1 MKHPG
6 QICGRCIL
14 ECAAYTALPDIL
26 YEQLNTNCSQCWSLW
41 TGSSFYHIIPSL
53 DFCAL
58 VLMHTS
64 RKERRNWKG
73 SGRNY
78 VDDER
83 LEKRWSLEPNVFWV
97 SEIVGAGVCD
107 LAGARDQLFP
117 GNSIKKWF
125 HMYEMQTQDRSQ
137 GDSNRESKTVFIQW
151 RSLIT
156 GTEQQRSGRFSVL
169 LFAD

>member
-1 MKHPG
+1 MG
-6 QICGRCIL
+6 DASWSVLLTQLYQISCMSNWTQ
-14 ECAAYTALPDIL
+14 TAHSAGV
-26 YEQLNTNCSQCWSLW
+26 YEQGVHFTI
-41 TGSSFYHIIPSL
+41 SSVIPSL

-169 LFAD
+169 LFSD